1 MTTPNV
7 WAPLAESV
15 LLLAEQHQWAMRKIS
30 SGWWELDEPQLPPG
44 TDYWFVVDGGEPTP
58 DPRSPWQPEG
68 VHGPSRTVDHAA
80 FAWSDAGWRAP
91 PFGSAVVYELHVGTF
106 TPGGTFDGV
115 LSKLD
120 HLLDLGV
127 THVELMPVNQ
137 FPGRRGWGYDGVGLF
152 APQNC
157 YGGPDGLKRLVD
169 GCHARGLAVLLD
181 VVYNHLGPDG
191 NYLGRLGPYFTE
203 AYGTP
208 WGPALNLDQAYS
220 GEVRRF
226 IIDNAH
232 LWLRDYHFDG
242 LRLDAVHAFFD
253 RSALHLLEQLTEE
266 TAALEVE
273 LGRPLTLIAES
284 DLNDPRI
291 VRGRDAG
298 GYGLHA
304 QWSDDF
310 HHALHA
316 LVTGEQAGY
325 YEDFGRLEHVARA
338 LRHGYVYTG
347 QYSTHRKRPHGRVPA
362 GIPPKQLL
370 GYLQTHDQVGNRAQG
385 DRITHLA
392 PANRVQVAVALVLCA
407 PFVPM
412 LFQGEEWGASTPFCY
427 FTDHEN
433 PELGKAVSV
442 GRRSEFAAFG
452 WSPDEVPDPQDAKT
466 FLRSRLAWDE
476 LDQPEHRQ
484 TYDWYRSLLRL
495 RRSRP
500 EILGPPTAVRYDES
514 SGWLRVERP
523 KTWVVANFGE
533 QTHACSVP
541 AEASLLLASSR
552 AVRLDRGQLTVP
564 VDAVAIVALDQRAR
578 SSNAIAK
585 KS

>member
-1 MTTPNV
+1 VTNPKV

-15 LLLAEQHQWAMRKIS
+15 LLLVQQRQRAMRKTDS
-30 SGWWELDEPQLPPG
+30 DWWVLDEPAFPSG
-44 TDYWFVVDGGEPTP
+44 TDYWFVVDESPPTP
-58 DPRSPWQPEG
+58 DPRSPWQPQG

-80 FAWSDAGWRAP
+80 FAWSDEGWCP
-91 PFGSAVVYELHVGTF
+91 PPLGSGVVYELHVGTF
-106 TPGGTFDGV
+106 TEAGTFDGV
-115 LSKLD
+115 LTKLD
-120 HLLDLGV
+120 HLLDLGI

-191 NYLGRLGPYFTE
+191 NYLGRFGPYFTE

-208 WGPALNLDQAYS
+208 WGPALNLDQAHS
-220 GEVRRF
+220 DEVRRF
-226 IIDNAH
+226 VIDNAH
-232 LWLRDYHFDG
+232 MWLRDYHFDG

-253 RSALHLLEQLTEE
+253 RSALHLLEQLAEE
-266 TAALEVE
+266 TAALEGT
-273 LGRPLTLIAES
+273 LGRPLALIAES

-291 VRGRDAG
+291 VRRRDAG
-298 GYGLHA
+298 GYGLDA

-338 LRHGYVYTG
+338 LRDGYVYTG
-347 QYSTHRKRPHGRVPA
+347 QYSTHRKRPHGRALA
-362 GIPPKQLL
+362 GIPPSRLL

-392 PANRVQVAVALVLCA
+392 PFGRVQVAVALVLCS

-412 LFQGEEWGASTPFCY
+412 LFAGEEWGASTPFCY
-427 FTDHEN
+427 FTDHED
-433 PELGKAVSV
+433 PALGRAVSV

-452 WSPDEVPDPQDAKT
+452 WKPEEVPDPQDVET

-476 LDQPEHRQ
+476 LRQ
-484 TYDWYRSLLRL
+484 GDHQQMFEWYQSLLRL
-495 RRSRP
+495 RRSHPDLLR
-500 EILGPPTAVRYDES
+500 PPTAVGCDDAA
-514 SGWLRVERP
+514 GWLRVERCE
-523 KTWVVANFGE
+523 TWVVANFG
-533 QTHACSVP
+533 QAAHACAVP
-541 AEASLLLASSR
+541 AEASLLLASSDQ
-552 AVRLDRGQLTVP
+552 ARLDHGQLTVP
-564 VDAVAIVALDQRAR
+564 VDAVAIVTLEN
-578 SSNAIAK
+578 S
-585 KS
+585 